1 VPDSSVIDDSMISDF
16 GKVAVLM
23 GGPSDEHEISLLT
36 GNAVLEALQSQD
48 VDAQGFDARD
58 GSILTDLQN
67 AGIDRVFIALHGRW
81 GEDGVIQGALE
92 VLDIPYTGSGVLG
105 SAIAMEKAR
114 CKFMWQGAGLP
125 TPEFIL
131 LKTDSDLALAAA
143 QIGFP
148 LAVKP
153 SREGSSLGISKAGN
167 QKELAQSWQVAKKL
181 DDIVLAEKWITGTE
195 LTVAILDDRALPVI
209 RLETAGQFYDYEAK
223 YLSEET
229 SYICPCGLPAEFEEE
244 VQKLAIRAFE
254 ISACSGW
261 GRVDV
266 LLDESQKPYLLEVN
280 TVPGMT
286 SHSLVPMAA
295 KQAGMDFN
303 QLVIRILETTDD
315 Y

>member
-1 VPDSSVIDDSMISDF
+1 MPDSPVPDASMASDF

-23 GGPSDEHEISLLT
+23 GGPSAEHEISLLS
-36 GNAVLEALQSQD
+36 GNAVLEALLSQG
-48 VDAQGFDARD
+48 VDAQGFNARD
-58 GSILTDLQN
+58 GSVLADLQN
-67 AGIDRVFIALHGRW
+67 AGIDRVFITLHGRW

-92 VLDIPYTGSGVLG
+92 VLGIPYTGSGVLG
-105 SAIAMEKAR
+105 SAIAMEKGR
-114 CKFMWQGAGLP
+114 CKLMWQGAGLP
-125 TPEFIL
+125 TPEFML
-131 LKTDSDLALAAA
+131 LKTESDLAQAAV

-148 LAVKP
+148 MAVKP

-167 QKELAQSWQVAKKL
+167 QVELVQSWQAAIEL
-181 DDIVLAEKWITGTE
+181 DDIVLAEKWITGAE
-195 LTVAILDDRALPVI
+195 LTVAILGDHALPII

-229 SYICPCGLPAEFEEE
+229 AYICPCGLPAELEQE
-244 VQKLAIRAFE
+244 VQKLATRAFD

-266 LLDESQKPYLLEVN
+266 LLDENQKPYLLEVN

-303 QLVIRILETTDD
+303 QLVLRILETADD

>member
-1 VPDSSVIDDSMISDF
+1 MPDSPVLDASMTSDF

-23 GGPSDEHEISLLT
+23 GGPSAEHEISLLS
-36 GNAVLEALQSQD
+36 GNAVLEALQSQG
-48 VDAQGFDARD
+48 VDAQGFDAQD
-58 GSILTDLQN
+58 GSVLTDLQD

-92 VLDIPYTGSGVLG
+92 VLGIPYTGSGVLG
-105 SAIAMEKAR
+105 SAIAMEKCR
-114 CKFMWQGAGLP
+114 CKLMWQGAGLP
-125 TPEFIL
+125 TPEFML
-131 LKTDSDLALAAA
+131 LKTELDLAQATV

-148 LAVKP
+148 MAVKP

-167 QKELAQSWQVAKKL
+167 QVELVQSWLEAKKL
-181 DDIVLAEKWITGTE
+181 DDIVLAEKWITGAE
-195 LTVAILDDRALPVI
+195 LTVAILDHRTLPVI
-209 RLETAGQFYDYEAK
+209 KLETAGKFYDYEAK

-229 SYICPCGLPAEFEEE
+229 AYICPSGLPAEIEEE
-244 VQKLAIRAFE
+244 VQKLAILAFD

-266 LLDESQKPYLLEVN
+266 LLDEYQKPYLLEVN

-303 QLVIRILETTDD
+303 QLVLQILETTDD